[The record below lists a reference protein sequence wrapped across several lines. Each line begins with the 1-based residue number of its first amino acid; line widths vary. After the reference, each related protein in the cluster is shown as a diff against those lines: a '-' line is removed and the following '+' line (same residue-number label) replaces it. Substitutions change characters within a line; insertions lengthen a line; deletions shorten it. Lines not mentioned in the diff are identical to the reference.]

1 MRTRQLALLCQLS
14 SAASPSKISSEM
26 YLKRRLQNL
35 RRIYSQ
41 LVGLGD
47 ELAALREEHEQ
58 LLRAMESLH
67 DREPELRERLR
78 QLRRSDD
85 YERPFTEDEPLVS
98 VTIPTWT
105 NVDALVKVSLPSVLA
120 QTYERMEVIVVGDA
134 APPEVERA
142 VASFGDKRVRF
153 YNLPY
158 RGPYPSDPQRRWY
171 VAGIP
176 PANEAAR
183 LARGAWIAQQDDD
196 DEFTPTHVERLVEAA
211 RSTRS
216 EVAYGRFETADP
228 RGQRFVTGV
237 LPPTMGHFAWQAAI
251 YHEGLR
257 FFELE
262 LSDAWFGTPGDW
274 SLCRRMLNAG
284 VRMTMIDDVV
294 ARLYPS
300 ATALQG

>member
-1 MRTRQLALLCQLS
+1 MQLL
-14 SAASPSKISSEM
+14 
-26 YLKRRLQNL
+26 RRLRNL
-35 RRIYSQ
+35 RGIYSN
-41 LVGLGD
+41 LVVLGD
-47 ELAALREEHEQ
+47 ELAAVRDEHAQ
-58 LLRAMESLH
+58 LLRAVESLH
-67 DREPELRERLR
+67 DRAPESRERLR
-78 QLRRSDD
+78 RLRSTDD
-85 YERPFTEDEPLVS
+85 YERPFTEAEPLVS
-98 VTIPTWT
+98 VTIATWT
-105 NVDALVKVSLPSVLA
+105 NVDALVHVSLPSVLD

-153 YNLPY
+153 HNLPY
-158 RGPYPSDPQRRWY
+158 RGPYPADPRRRWY

-183 LARGAWIAQQDDD
+183 LASGSWIAPQDDD
-196 DEFTPTHVERLVEAA
+196 DEFLPTHVERLVEAA
-211 RSTRS
+211 RSTHS
-216 EVAYGRFETADP
+216 EVAYGRFETSDP

-262 LSDAWFGTPGDW
+262 LSDAWFDTPGDW

-284 VRMTMIDDVV
+284 VRMTMVDDIVTH
-294 ARLYPS
+294 LYPS
-300 ATALQG
+300 ATALRG

>member
-1 MRTRQLALLCQLS
+1 MG
-14 SAASPSKISSEM
+14 
-26 YLKRRLQNL
+26 RLHNL
-35 RRIYSQ
+35 RGVYSQ
-41 LVGLGD
+41 LVVLGD
-47 ELAALREEHEQ
+47 ELAALRKEHAQ
-58 LLRAMESLH
+58 LLRAVESLR
-67 DREPELRERLR
+67 DRDPESRERLHR
-78 QLRRSDD
+78 LRSADD

-98 VTIPTWT
+98 VTIATWT
-105 NVDALVKVSLPSVLA
+105 NVDALVEVSLPSVLD

-142 VASFGDKRVRF
+142 VASLGDKRVRF
-153 YNLPY
+153 HNLPY
-158 RGPYPSDPQRRWY
+158 RGPYPADPRRRWY

-183 LARGAWIAQQDDD
+183 MARGSWIAPQDDD
-196 DEFTPTHVERLVEAA
+196 DAFTPTHVERLVEAA

-228 RGQRFVTGV
+228 QGRRFVTGV
-237 LPPTMGHFAWQAAI
+237 LPPAMGHFAWQAAI

-262 LSDAWFGTPGDW
+262 LSDAWFDTPGDW

-284 VRMTMIDDVV
+284 VRMTMVDEIVTH
-294 ARLYPS
+294 LYPS